1 MIRNITNNQMEL
13 SSKEPPAQIKKKEK
27 IIKDKN
33 FLFTPIVVIVF
44 VCDNKK

>member
-1 MIRNITNNQMEL
+1 MIESIAINQMEL

-27 IIKDKN
+27 IINDKN

-44 VCDNKK
+44 VCDKKK